1 MKLSWRRPRLLLSAV
16 VAVGALAGLTV
27 AAAPAYAAGPN
38 ITVIGG
44 PGEILVQGSGFNA
57 HASVRIEA
65 LTPDLSKVLDTI
77 YVAADWLGY
86 LDQYTYLN
94 DFGGYTGKVLV
105 AADGAPGPTA
115 WASTQVSAAPVII
128 AQNRITNY
136 GSCDGVVTVWGY
148 DFQPYATVR
157 IELLSGDLKAV
168 MDTIYATISK
178 YGILY
183 RYPPQTPYSL
193 NLPYGYDGPVWV
205 VVDEYYPFNQTTWA
219 GLSRAC

>member
-16 VAVGALAGLTV
+16 VAAGALAGLTV
-27 AAAPAYAAGPN
+27 AAAPAYAAGPH

-57 HASVRIEA
+57 NASVRIEA

-77 YVAADWLGY
+77 YVTADWLGY

-94 DFGGYTGKVLV
+94 DFRGYTGNVLV

-115 WASTQVSAAPVII
+115 WASTQVSATPVII
-128 AQNRITNY
+128 AKNTISNY
-136 GSCDGVVTVWGY
+136 GWCDGVVTVWGY
-148 DFQPYATVR
+148 YFQPYATVR
-157 IELLSGDLKAV
+157 IELLSGDLKTV
-168 MDTIYATISK
+168 LDTIYARVNE

-183 RYPPQTPYSL
+183 RYPPQTPYQL

-205 VVDEYYPFNQTTWA
+205 VVQEYYPFTQTTWA